1 VTDPPADAFGAD
13 KVVLSTPLQ
22 ITDAPPGR
30 CISCGYLAGYRE
42 AADGTAISLA
52 VSLFDRQ
59 SGPLPTSTLWCF
71 KQATDLQGEVIRAAV
86 GYGDPS
92 PRIRQV
98 LELDRDC
105 HSWYRYLPGFTPKEH
120 AEQERMDRVEDARQ
134 EHETRLAQLE
144 ADIQATGVSIA
155 KDTKRLTSRGVWVAI
170 VVVLLTAASL
180 AATFYFGSR
189 PINVQVQ
196 VQVTFPPTSS
206 PTR

>member
-1 VTDPPADAFGAD
+1 VAEPPADPSGAD

-22 ITDAPPGR
+22 ITDAPRGR

-42 AADGTAISLA
+42 AADGTALSLA
-52 VSLFDRQ
+52 VSLFVRQ
-59 SGPLPTSTLWCF
+59 SGPLPATTLWCF

-92 PRIRQV
+92 PRIRDV
-98 LELDRDC
+98 LELDRGC
-105 HSWYRYLPGFTPKEH
+105 RSWYRYLPGFTPKEH

-134 EHETRLAQLE
+134 AHETRLAQLE
-144 ADIQATGVSIA
+144 ADIQANGVKIA
-155 KDTKRLTSRGVWVAI
+155 KATKRLTFGGVLLAI

-180 AATFYFGSR
+180 VATVYFGSR
-189 PINVQVQ
+189 PINFHAQ